1 MLMLGESLS
10 FIITNAY
17 SEALLRKQHFRVH
30 TSKPLEVNAI
40 PTLEAVHLLWMSAFG
55 SWLPRSSGT
64 IKRIQG
70 EAPVLAGLLGEQVVG
85 SN

>member
-1 MLMLGESLS
+1 MLMCGESLS

-17 SEALLRKQHFRVH
+17 LEAWLRKQHFRVH
-30 TSKPLEVNAI
+30 TSKPLETYAL
-40 PTLEAVHLLWMSAFG
+40 PTLEAVHLLLMSAIG
-55 SWLPRSSGT
+55 SWLPRSSGA

-70 EAPVLAGLLGEQVVG
+70 EAPVLAGLLEEQVVG